1 MGHIFF
7 QVFINYGP
15 LPNNRLLRLYGFVLS
30 SNPNDSYDLVLS
42 THPTA
47 PFWEQKQKLWIS
59 AGLDATCTISLTL
72 TDPLPKNVLRYLRIQ
87 RLDESDLSVVQVDA
101 TDGIIN
107 EPNEMEVLQFLVDS
121 FCSLLANFGTQ
132 LEMLEEQLAASVHPP
147 GGNAWAAAHVSVGE
161 QRVLRLAK
169 KRAEDLLL
177 AAAAAESGRG
187 RIRGDLSPSLARCAN
202 CDQVPGTG
210 PLMLCGRCKAVMY
223 CTRTCQVAHYKEHKV
238 VCRVIS
244 TASKN
249 GSEMK

>member
-1 MGHIFF
+1 MGHILSGFYH
-7 QVFINYGP
+7 YGP

-47 PFWEQKQKLWIS
+47 PSWEQKQKLWVS
-59 AGLDATCTISLTL
+59 AGLDSTCTISPTL
-72 TDPLPKNVLRYLRIQ
+72 TDPLPRNVLRYLRIQ

-101 TDGIIN
+101 TDGLITESN
-107 EPNEMEVLQFLVDS
+107 EVEVLRFLVDS
-121 FCSLLANFGTQ
+121 FCGLLENFGTQ

-147 GGNAWAAAHVSVGE
+147 GGNSWAAAHVSLGE
-161 QRVLRLAK
+161 QRVLRLARQ
-169 KRAEDLLL
+169 RAQDLL
-177 AAAAAESGRG
+177 AVAESERRRRG
-187 RIRGDLSPSLARCAN
+187 ELSPLARCAT
-202 CDQVPGTG
+202 CDKVFG
-210 PLMLCGRCKAVMY
+210 PLMLCGRCKAVAY